1 MDVVIAVLVFCHHQP
16 GIFDPSSYFNDTR
29 CSVSLPE
36 SQMGNLIL
44 SSHCRRTHDLGST
57 EPC

>member
-36 SQMGNLIL
+36 SQMGNRIL
-44 SSHCRRTHDLGST
+44 
-57 EPC
+57 